1 MTYFRSMFIVLSAA
15 IAVTAATS
23 AAADQQHETVT
34 PNFTHAVPNLPG
46 KSLTAV
52 VVDYPPGAASSP
64 HRHAP
69 SAFIYA
75 YVLSGTIE
83 SQVDDGPVRVLHAG
97 QSFYETPGSRH
108 SVSRNA
114 SAGESAK
121 MLVVFIVDTGDT
133 KLTVPMK

>member
-1 MTYFRSMFIVLSAA
+1 MFLVPCAA
-15 IAVTAATS
+15 IALTAAMPV
-23 AAADQQHETVT
+23 AADQQHETVT
-34 PNFTHAVPNLPG
+34 PNFAHALTNVPG

-52 VVDYPPGAASSP
+52 VVDYPPGAASAP

-83 SQVDDGPVRVLHAG
+83 SQVDDGPVQVLHAG
-97 QSFYETPGSRH
+97 DSFYEAPGSRH

-114 SAGESAK
+114 SASEPAK
-121 MLVVFIVDTGDT
+121 MLAVFIVDTSDK